1 LEGVR
6 LKHFTVE
13 EKVKILSDIIAI
25 KSINENEIEVAN
37 YLKDLFNET
46 GLSLQLFPL
55 QTLVLT

>member
-1 LEGVR
+1 MEGVR